1 MSIENFLPQLL
12 IKNELTRNEFIKWY
26 EKRKNSFNEYESKS
40 FKDVYRIEYNFS
52 FIKCAIQRTK
62 NGVQIIYLNS
72 DYNDILHKK
81 ILIAYCTF
89 IIAYRLNKNKM
100 FESVTFNGI

>member
-1 MSIENFLPQLL
+1 MSNENFLPQLL
-12 IKNELTRNEFIKWY
+12 TKNELTRDEFISWY
-26 EKRKNSFNEYESKS
+26 DNKKNYFTKYKSEK
-40 FKDVYRIEYNFS
+40 DIYRIEYNFS
-52 FIKCAIQRTK
+52 FIKCAIQKTK
-62 NGVQIIYLNS
+62 NGVQIIYLDS